1 MKVLIV
7 VHDYLPDHLGGT
19 ELHAH
24 QVAVELQRRGHTAV
38 AAFTERRPDR
48 PEGEL
53 TEGELDGVRTIEMVH
68 SREYEHVRQTFQPGF
83 SSKVFEGILE
93 RERPDVVHFHHL
105 AFWGAEC
112 LSVARRLGIP
122 VIVTL
127 HDYWTICDAATLL
140 KKNGEV
146 CTAGPKRQCSE
157 CIEWYPYPH
166 NHPDSRL
173 FRYRFREELRAR
185 FELHEHHLKHV
196 PVVIAPSRFLIDK
209 LIEAGLIVE
218 AQAKVLKTGYPGER
232 RPARV
237 APAEGPLRLGY
248 VGGIYESKGVHV
260 LVEAMGHLQEMGVPA
275 TLEIFGILEW
285 FPDYVE
291 RLRVMSEGLP
301 VEFKGRYEPDQVDQV
316 LDRFDALVV
325 PSVWYENMPITI
337 HEAFRNGLPVLASDF
352 GGMAEAVKEGQGG
365 RLFPRGDARALA
377 RMVAELHADRG
388 QLEKLAAARPPIPE
402 LTEVVDELLRVYA
415 RVQTNAEVNA

>member
-24 QVAVELQRRGHTAV
+24 QVAMELQQRGHSV
-38 AAFTERRPDR
+38 VSAFTERRPDR
-48 PEGEL
+48 PEGEV
-53 TEGELDGVRTIEMVH
+53 TEGELDGVRTLEMSH
-68 SREYEHVRQTFQPGF
+68 SREYGHVRETFQPKF
-83 SSKVFEGILE
+83 SAGVFEQILL
-93 RERPDVVHFHHL
+93 RERPDVIHFHHL

-112 LSVARRLGIP
+112 LSVAKRLGVP
-122 VIVTL
+122 VVVTL

-146 CTAGPKRQCSE
+146 CTQGPKRRCSE
-157 CIEWYPYPH
+157 CIEWYPFPH

-209 LIEAGLIVE
+209 LIDAGLIVE

-232 RPARV
+232 RAART
-237 APAEGPLRLGY
+237 PSSTGPLRLGY
-248 VGGIYESKGVHV
+248 VGGVYESKGVHV
-260 LVEAMGHLQEMGVPA
+260 LVEAMGHLSEMGVSA
-275 TLEIFGILEW
+275 TLEIFGILDW

-291 RLRVMSEGLP
+291 RLRAMADGLP
-301 VEFKGRYEPDQVDQV
+301 VEFRGRYEPDQVDQV

-337 HEAFRNGLPVLASDF
+337 HEAFRNGLPVLASNF
-352 GGMAEAVKEGQGG
+352 GGMAEAVVEGRGG

-377 RMVAELHADRG
+377 GLVAELEADRP
-388 QLEKLAAARPPIPE
+388 QLERLAAASPPVPE
-402 LTEVVDELLRVYA
+402 LTEVVDELLRVYESVREA
-415 RVQTNAEVNA
+415 AGVRA